1 MVRYVA
7 ELPGA
12 RLMKLLQ
19 RYIFGELV
27 RVFSLLVTVL
37 TVMLVFL
44 GLFREATDRG
54 LGAMQVL
61 QIIPFVV
68 PSMLPFTIPATLLL
82 SVCVVYGRISGDLEV
97 IAAKA
102 AGVSAR
108 QLLTPAFVLASLLTV
123 GAFGLTNFAIPWAVT
138 NIERIVTQAIEDIFL
153 EVLSSQHHYSD
164 KNQSYSITVDDV
176 RNRTLMDA
184 TFRYRLKNHQQ
195 VTLRAESARI
205 RFDLEHH
212 EIKLQLKRWKSSQPG
227 TDFDGEMD
235 DLELAF
241 PMPQAISKV
250 KPRHM
255 KLEALTKGIVISQ
268 REQQVRAQQY
278 DQEAA
283 MLMITGEFDQLTGD
297 SLAAIAGQKKRALR
311 EERLFHT
318 EIHMRFSM
326 AASCFFF
333 TLVGGPFAILQA
345 RSQFLTTFTI
355 CFLPILVVYYPVM
368 FLMVNLAES
377 GTVDPTWAVWVP
389 NAILSVTGLTVLR
402 KVVQH

>member
-1 MVRYVA
+1 
-7 ELPGA
+7 
-12 RLMKLLQ
+12 MKLLQ
-19 RYIFGELV
+19 RYIFGELL
-27 RVFSLLVTVL
+27 RVFCLLVVVL

-44 GLFREATDRG
+44 GLFREATERG
-54 LGAMQVL
+54 VGAVQVL
-61 QIIPFVV
+61 QIMPFVV

-102 AGVSAR
+102 AGVSAK
-108 QLLTPAFVLASLLTV
+108 QLLAPAFILAATLAV
-123 GAFGLTNFAIPWAVT
+123 GAFGLTNYAIPWAVT

-153 EVLSSQHHYSD
+153 EVLASEHLYSD
-164 KNQSYSITVDDV
+164 PNQGYSITVHDV

-195 VTLRAESARI
+195 VTLRAETARI
-205 RFDLEHH
+205 QFDLENH

-241 PMPQAISKV
+241 PMPQSIGKV
-250 KPRHM
+250 KSRHM
-255 KLEALTKGIVISQ
+255 TLDALNAGIVACQ
-268 REQQVRAQQY
+268 REQQLRTQQY
-278 DQEAA
+278 NQEAA
-283 MLMITGEFDQLTGD
+283 MLMITGEFDQLAGD
-297 SLAAIAGQKKRALR
+297 SLAAIAGEKKKASGD
-311 EERLFHT
+311 ERRYRT
-318 EIHMRFSM
+318 EIHSRFSM

-333 TLVGGPFAILQA
+333 TLVGGPFAMLQA
-345 RSQFLTTFTI
+345 RRQFITTFII
-355 CFLPILVVYYPVM
+355 CFLPILLVYYPVM
-368 FLMVNLAES
+368 FLMVNLAKT

-389 NAILSVTGLTVLR
+389 NAILCVTGLTVLR

>member
-1 MVRYVA
+1 
-7 ELPGA
+7 
-12 RLMKLLQ
+12 MKLLQ

-27 RVFSLLVTVL
+27 RVFSLLVVVL

-44 GLFREATDRG
+44 GLFREATERG
-54 LGAMQVL
+54 LGAVQVL
-61 QIIPFVV
+61 QIMPFVV

-82 SVCVVYGRISGDLEV
+82 AVCVVYGRISGDLEV

-102 AGVSAR
+102 AGVSAK
-108 QLLTPAFVLASLLTV
+108 QLLMPAFLLASSLAV

-153 EVLSSQHHYSD
+153 EVLSSQHLFSD
-164 KNQSYSITVDDV
+164 PNQGYSITVDDV

-195 VTLRAESARI
+195 VTLRAETARI
-205 RFDLEHH
+205 RFDLERH

-241 PMPQAISKV
+241 PMPLSSSKV
-250 KPRHM
+250 KSRHM
-255 KLEALTKGIVISQ
+255 TLAALSDGIQDCRVLQ
-268 REQQVRAQQY
+268 KVKEQQY
-278 DQEAA
+278 NQEAA
-283 MLMITGEFDQLTGD
+283 MLLVTGEFDQMNGE
-297 SLAAIAGQKKRALR
+297 SLASIAGEKKQALND
-311 EERLFHT
+311 ERRFRT
-318 EIHMRFSM
+318 EIHSRFSM

-333 TLVGGPFAILQA
+333 TLVGGPFAMMQA
-345 RSQFLTTFTI
+345 RRQFITTFII
-355 CFLPILVVYYPVM
+355 CFLPILLVYYPVM
-368 FLMVNLAES
+368 FLMMNLAKT
-377 GTVDPTWAVWVP
+377 GTVDPMWAVWIP
-389 NAILSVTGLTVLR
+389 NAILGVAGLYVLR